1 MERNTAHTLDLDG
14 EATNTTTQTTCSCS
28 CCLIGCAG
36 LRTNA
41 KIDADRQ
48 EKILSAQ
55 CAICLDVLYEPV
67 TITCGHTFCASCLL
81 NVADKRCPACRASF
95 AEYPKINIFIGNWLH
110 KELYEEVSRKRN
122 EYLRELCREVA
133 ESAVAPHATSDE
145 PMFDNER
152 LLRECN
158 RREEQHRRRMRQEVH
173 ETPAHVHHPPT
184 AAIETR
190 TERLHH
196 EEQARREIA
205 SAFSM
210 DLVF

>member
-1 MERNTAHTLDLDG
+1 
-14 EATNTTTQTTCSCS
+14 
-28 CCLIGCAG
+28 
-36 LRTNA
+36 
-41 KIDADRQ
+41 
-48 EKILSAQ
+48 
-55 CAICLDVLYEPV
+55 
-67 TITCGHTFCASCLL
+67 LL

-110 KELYEEVSRKRN
+110 KEVPIHSPPTIGVPSSHSSIIVAFNLQLYEEVSRKRN

-158 RREEQHRRRMRQEVH
+158 RREEQHRRRMRQEVY
-173 ETPAHVHHPPT
+173 ETPANPHVNHPPT
-184 AAIETR
+184 AAIETHTDESWR
-190 TERLHH
+190 RLHH

>member
-1 MERNTAHTLDLDG
+1 M
-14 EATNTTTQTTCSCS
+14 Q
-28 CCLIGCAG
+28 
-36 LRTNA
+36 
-41 KIDADRQ
+41 
-48 EKILSAQ
+48 
-55 CAICLDVLYEPV
+55 
-67 TITCGHTFCASCLL
+67 
-81 NVADKRCPACRASF
+81 
-95 AEYPKINIFIGNWLH
+95 
-110 KELYEEVSRKRN
+110 LYEEVSRKRN

-158 RREEQHRRRMRQEVH
+158 RREEQHRRRMRQEVY
-173 ETPAHVHHPPT
+173 ETPAHANHPPT

-190 TERLHH
+190 TDESWRRLHH

>member
-1 MERNTAHTLDLDG
+1 L
-14 EATNTTTQTTCSCS
+14 Q
-28 CCLIGCAG
+28 
-36 LRTNA
+36 
-41 KIDADRQ
+41 
-48 EKILSAQ
+48 
-55 CAICLDVLYEPV
+55 
-67 TITCGHTFCASCLL
+67 
-81 NVADKRCPACRASF
+81 
-95 AEYPKINIFIGNWLH
+95 
-110 KELYEEVSRKRN
+110 LYEEVSRKRN

-190 TERLHH
+190 TEESWRRLHH